1 MNHRRRRIATVAVSS
16 AVLTGLV
23 LPATA
28 LAANQAPAAPSPA
41 PAAPQAPSGMSAPT
55 VPSPVRGVVNS
66 EAGAQAGKADVAV
79 AILDITKRLIGIV
92 NNAIERKQNRSGY
105 VKSLMEGA
113 FYEAGQRYNV
123 MVINNSNRHTAH
135 LRGVKYDA
143 RISGHYGT
151 YRVLVF
157 ESGEFTNHGD
167 GGWINWA
174 FRGWFDRNGS
184 HVKFR
189 RP

>member
-1 MNHRRRRIATVAVSS
+1 MQLRRRRVTTLAVST
-16 AVLTGLV
+16 AVLTGLL
-23 LPATA
+23 LPGTA
-28 LAANQAPAAPSPA
+28 LAAAPGATAPPPAAARPA
-41 PAAPQAPSGMSAPT
+41 PAS
-55 VPSPVRGVVNS
+55 
-66 EAGAQAGKADVAV
+66 AQAGKVDVASAV
-79 AILDITKRLIGIV
+79 LDITQRIIRIV
-92 NNAIERKQNRSGY
+92 NDAIERKQNRSGY

-123 MVINNSNRHTAH
+123 MIINDANRHTAR
-135 LRGVKYDA
+135 LNGVVYDA
-143 RISGHYGT
+143 KVSGIHGK

-174 FRGWFDRNGS
+174 FRGWFDRDGG

-189 RP
+189 RSW

>member
-1 MNHRRRRIATVAVSS
+1 MNQRRRRIATVAVSS

-23 LPATA
+23 LPSTA
-28 LAANQAPAAPSPA
+28 LAANPAPAPSPA
-41 PAAPQAPSGMSAPT
+41 SQAPAGVSAPT
-55 VPSPVRGVVNS
+55 VPSPVQGVVNG

-123 MVINNSNRHTAH
+123 MVINNSNRHTAR
-135 LRGVKYDA
+135 LKGVKYDA

-174 FRGWFDRNGS
+174 FRGWFDRNGG